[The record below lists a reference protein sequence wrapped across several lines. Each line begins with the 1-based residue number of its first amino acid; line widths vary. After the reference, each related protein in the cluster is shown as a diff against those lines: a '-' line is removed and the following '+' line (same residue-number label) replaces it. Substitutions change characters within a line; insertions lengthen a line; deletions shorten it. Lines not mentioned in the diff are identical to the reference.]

1 MKLFLF
7 LILLFANLL
16 FGYFQYAKDRDDVAR
31 NAQIGLLE
39 INPDKV
45 KLVKDGDR
53 PPRLPS
59 ACLEWGSFA
68 GDDVA
73 RAIAVLAKLQ
83 LGDKF
88 TQRDNDPDY
97 WVYIPPLKTKAEA
110 EKKASELKARGVTD
124 FLIMQDEGPWQFAV
138 SLGIFKT
145 EDAATNYLAQ
155 IRQKNVRSA
164 VAGPRGAKTSTFV
177 IRDPGGADTQLAAVS
192 KTDFPTAQLKAVT
205 CIANMPPPAAKN
217 N

>member
-205 CIANMPPPAAKN
+205 CIANMPPAAAKN

>member
-16 FGYFQYAKDRDDVAR
+16 FGYFQYAKSRADAGTG
-31 NAQIGLLE
+31 AQLELLE

-45 KLVKDGDR
+45 KLVKDGAW
-53 PPRLPS
+53 PPHPA

-73 RAIAVLAKLQ
+73 RATAALAKLQ
-83 LGDKF
+83 LGDNF
-88 TQRDNDPDY
+88 TQRDNDPGY
-97 WVYIPPLKTKAEA
+97 WVYIPPLKTRTDA

-124 FLIMQDEGPWQFAV
+124 FLIVQDEGPWQFAV
-138 SLGIFKT
+138 SLGTFKT
-145 EDAATNYLAQ
+145 EDAATSYLTQ
-155 IRQKNVRSA
+155 LRQKNVRSA
-164 VAGPRGAKTSTFV
+164 LAGPRGAKTSTFV
-177 IRDPGGADTQLAAVS
+177 IRDPGDAGAARLAGL
-192 KTDFPTAQLKAVT
+192 KTDFPNAQLKAVA
-205 CIANMPPPAAKN
+205 CAAVAPPAAAKN

>member
-177 IRDPGGADTQLAAVS
+177 IRDPGGAGTQLAAVS